1 METPFTGQIALGI
14 LKRHI
19 EHKDEVVD
27 GLRSTGQNCPFVAY
41 PSKDK
46 NGTVYRDLLL
56 GGEVLVRGAIIE
68 MNNEKLINIVFN
80 MYSTEL
86 DADGRK
92 IENAKHWR
100 LIVIPLTGQDY
111 GNIISERSMSLRA
124 QENIQ
129 VRQLNIYY
137 LVRTAQLHLQRELDR
152 SGHIV

>member
-1 METPFTGQIALGI
+1 MHLIIHSFFI
-14 LKRHI
+14 L
-19 EHKDEVVD
+19 
-27 GLRSTGQNCPFVAY
+27 
-41 PSKDK
+41 
-46 NGTVYRDLLL
+46 
-56 GGEVLVRGAIIE
+56 
-68 MNNEKLINIVFN
+68 
-80 MYSTEL
+80 
-86 DADGRK
+86 ADGRK